1 MSNRTIGYIAGEV
14 DTNTFWFVSD
24 TELFPP
30 RLEYLV
36 IPDVKERDGE
46 YFKNVDVLAQVS
58 RIANYSDIV
67 GKNLSLSELETIISR
82 YVSSPKVFGTA
93 NKGVY
98 SPKRDA

>member
-1 MSNRTIGYIAGEV
+1 MERYKFVIFFWHARAC

-46 YFKNVDVLAQVS
+46 YFKNVDMENILRMLMFLLRSLESQT
-58 RIANYSDIV
+58 IQILWI
-67 GKNLSLSELETIISR
+67 KIFHLENLR
-82 YVSSPKVFGTA
+82 Q
-93 NKGVY
+93 
-98 SPKRDA
+98 